1 MQSTAQNNIC
11 SLRPPDRLHADAE
24 ELRDLGQR
32 AQLIV
37 PHPLHRSLL
46 DQRQSRGSHTKVASV
61 WRNGLVGTGVEVRR
75 RDDAR
80 TAVRGSVLLDL
91 PGEALLAT
99 EELGCATGRTTRG
112 PKGCSRNSAQDRSPD
127 ADDMEI
133 WRGLLLDK
141 GGHCLI

>member
-80 TAVRGSVLLDL
+80 TAVRGRVLLDP
-91 PGEALLAT
+91 PGEAFLTT
-99 EELGCATGRTTRG
+99 EELGRVTGRTTRI
-112 PKGCSRNSAQDRSPD
+112 PKGRGRDRAQDCSPD
-127 ADDMEI
+127 ADDLEI
-133 WRGLLLDK
+133 WHRLSM
-141 GGHCLI
+141 